1 MANGKRSKVSNYKA
15 RSPAS
20 REKRHDTLSAYLGET
35 TALLNEYRT
44 GEVDQRIRAFSQSS
58 PDDLFVALE
67 VLGGIRDAIIIIH
80 GPRGCAAAQLR
91 QSLSERGGRGNRWLV
106 TNLSQR
112 ETIMGADGKL
122 RTAVVSFYRRY
133 GPKAIFIVA
142 TPPVAIN
149 NDDIQS
155 VVNELSEELG
165 TVIVP
170 IFASG
175 FTSKASA
182 YGYDL
187 VLHSLIKYLVKT
199 ETAEQGGWINLLSLT
214 ESEIERAEAQRL
226 VAALGLGGE
235 TLTLPAGAGVDD
247 FARAAGARLSVPLN
261 FDASNYLGEALQ
273 EVSGVPFLPLPRPIG
288 LAGTRSWLHELGV
301 AVGKEH
307 EAREFHANE
316 AAALAGV
323 LESAP
328 LRGKRVY
335 ISTDPATGL
344 GLLDLIQELG
354 GEVVGLTVEH
364 LDRLH
369 LEALQKYQ
377 DRSPALQIHIA
388 NRQGFE
394 EVNLLQR
401 IQPDLYIGSGGQLLQ
416 AVQLGI
422 PSVFLPQI
430 PILGYI
436 GIRTFAHATSKALR
450 NRAFVARLAKSRL
463 PYHPSWSKRSA
474 NWHIKQEVK

>member
-1 MANGKRSKVSNYKA
+1 M
-15 RSPAS
+15 
-20 REKRHDTLSAYLGET
+20 SAYLGET
-35 TALLNEYRT
+35 PPLLHEYRT
-44 GEVDQRIRAFSQSS
+44 GEVDQRIRTFSQSS
-58 PDDLFVALE
+58 ADDLFVALE

-91 QSLSERGGRGNRWLV
+91 QSLSERGASGEGNHWLV

-175 FTSKASA
+175 FSSKASA

-187 VLHSLIKYLVKT
+187 VLHSLVKYLAKP
-199 ETAEQGGWINLLSLT
+199 EAAQPGHGINLLSLT
-214 ESEIERAEAQRL
+214 ESETERKEAQRL
-226 VAALGLGGE
+226 VAALGLEGE
-235 TLTLPAGAGVDD
+235 VLTLPAGAGVDD

-261 FDASNYLGEALQ
+261 FDAANYLGEAFQ
-273 EVSGVPFLPLPRPIG
+273 EVCGVPFLSLPRPIG
-288 LAGTRSWLHELGV
+288 LAGTRSWLHSVGV
-301 AVGKEH
+301 AIGKEH
-307 EAREFHANE
+307 EAREFHAKE
-316 AAALAGV
+316 ATALAGV
-323 LESAP
+323 LEAAP
-328 LRGKRVY
+328 LRGKRIYV
-335 ISTDPATGL
+335 STDPATAL

-369 LEALQKYQ
+369 LDALQKYQ
-377 DRSPALQIHIA
+377 DHSPALQIHIG
-388 NRQGFE
+388 NGQGFE

-401 IQPDLYIGSGGQLLQ
+401 IKPDLYIGSGGQLLQ
-416 AVQLGI
+416 AAQLGI

-436 GIRTFAHATSKALR
+436 GIKAFAHEASKALR
-450 NRAFVARLAKSRL
+450 NQAFVTRLAKARL
-463 PYHPSWSKRSA
+463 PYHPSWYKRSA

>member
-1 MANGKRSKVSNYKA
+1 M
-15 RSPAS
+15 
-20 REKRHDTLSAYLGET
+20 SAYLGET

-91 QSLSERGGRGNRWLV
+91 QSLRESRGSGEGNRWLV

-142 TPPVAIN
+142 TPSVAIN

-165 TVIVP
+165 TVIIP
-170 IFASG
+170 IYASG
-175 FTSKASA
+175 FASKASA
-182 YGYDL
+182 HGYDL
-187 VLHSLIKYLVKT
+187 VLHSLVKYLAKEQV
-199 ETAEQGGWINLLSLT
+199 AEQGDWINLLSLT
-214 ESEIERAEAQRL
+214 ELETDRTEVERL
-226 VAALGLGGE
+226 VAALGVE
-235 TLTLPAGAGVDD
+235 ALTLPSGAGVDA

-261 FDASNYLGEALQ
+261 FDAANYLGEALQ
-273 EVSGVPFLPLPRPIG
+273 EISGVPFLSLPRPIG
-288 LAGTRSWLHELGV
+288 LAGTRSWLHALGV
-301 AVGKEH
+301 AVGKET
-307 EAREFHANE
+307 EARDFHAKE
-316 AAALAGV
+316 ATALAGV

-335 ISTDPATGL
+335 VSTAPATAL
-344 GLLDLIQELG
+344 GILDLIQELG

-369 LEALQKYQ
+369 LDALQKYQ
-377 DRSPALQIHIA
+377 NHSPALQIHIG
-388 NRQGFE
+388 NGQGFE

-401 IQPDLYIGSGGQLLQ
+401 IKPDLYIGSGGQLLQ
-416 AVQLGI
+416 AAQLGI
-422 PSVFLPQI
+422 PSVFLPKI

-436 GIRTFAHATSKALR
+436 GIKAFAHESSKALR
-450 NRAFVARLAKSRL
+450 NRAFVARLAKVNL
-463 PYHPSWSKRSA
+463 PYHSSWYKRSA